1 MPNGSFYNLKG
12 NIYYCMLV
20 EKSLSCEMVH
30 FTFLIVGLYYSYGI
44 WDQKMV
50 HFIISKVIFTIV
62 FPKKV
67 TVKWNGILY
76 HSNWCMCYSYGI
88 SDQKMVHLLISK
100 VRFTIACSVKSCSQV
115 KWYILPFQ
123 LTYILFLWYIRPGKE
138 AKFIFSCCWSSLV
151 LSVLN
156 HFEIRFKKQEAV

>member
-12 NIYYCMLV
+12 NIYYYVLV
-20 EKSLSCEMVH
+20 EKSLSSEMVH

-62 FPKKV
+62 FS
-67 TVKWNGILY
+67 I
-76 HSNWCMCYSYGI
+76 
-88 SDQKMVHLLISK
+88 
-100 VRFTIACSVKSCSQV
+100 KSHGQV

-123 LTYILFLWYIRPGKE
+123 LMYVLFLWYIRPEDGSFVNLKGKIYYCMFSK
-138 AKFIFSCCWSSLV
+138 KFQSSKMVHFTFPIDVYSILMVYQTRKGSQIHFQLLLV
-151 LSVLN
+151 
-156 HFEIRFKKQEAV
+156 

>member
-1 MPNGSFYNLKG
+1 
-12 NIYYCMLV
+12 
-20 EKSLSCEMVH
+20 MVH

-67 TVKWNGILY
+67 MVKWNGILY

-100 VRFTIACSVKSCSQV
+100 VRFTIACSVKSFSQV

>member
-12 NIYYCMLV
+12 NIYYCVLV
-20 EKSLSCEMVH
+20 EKSLSSEMVH
-30 FTFLIVGLYYSYGI
+30 FTSLIAGLYYLYGI
-44 WDQKMV
+44 WDQKVV

-62 FPKKV
+62 FSIKSHSQ
-67 TVKWNGILY
+67 VKWYILPFQLMY
-76 HSNWCMCYSYGI
+76 VLFLWCMRPEDGSFVNLKGKNYYF
-88 SDQKMVHLLISK
+88 MFSK
-100 VRFTIACSVKSCSQV
+100 KLHSS

-123 LTYILFLWYIRPGKE
+123 LTYILFLWYIRPAKE

-156 HFEIRFKKQEAV
+156 HFEIWFKK